1 MPTDG
6 VHVNASGKKI
16 VIPLENNP
24 EVFTALSHDL
34 GLSDDLAFYDVFN
47 IDDPDLLA
55 FIPRPVYSLIFITPP
70 DVYYTIRAADG
81 TRLDTDG
88 LTYDKTGDDPVLWFH
103 QTIGNAC
110 GLYAL
115 IHSIANGETR
125 SFLKKDSVLDK
136 VIEQAKPLT
145 LVPRAKVLYDS
156 QELEEIHMRAAR
168 TGDSNTPTATD
179 PVDLH
184 FIAFTKGKDGH
195 LWELE
200 GGTDGPVDRGELAE
214 EEDMLSEKALKN
226 GVKRFI
232 EAANGNLKFS
242 IVALAKRNSDV

>member
-1 MPTDG
+1 MPTEG
-6 VHVNASGKKI
+6 VYINESGKKV

-24 EVFTALSHDL
+24 EVLTSVAHDL
-34 GLSDDLAFYDVFN
+34 GLSDELAFYDVFS
-47 IDDPDLLA
+47 IDDPDLLS

-70 DVYYTIRAADG
+70 DMYTAVRSADG

-88 LTYDKTGDDPVLWFH
+88 FTYDKTGDDPVLWFH

-110 GLYAL
+110 GLYVL

-125 SFLKKDSVLDK
+125 SFLKKDSVLEKLLD
-136 VIEQAKPLT
+136 EAKPLAV
-145 LVPRAKVLYDS
+145 VPRAKVLYDS

-168 TGDSNTPTATD
+168 MGDSHAPNASD

-200 GGTDGPVDRGELAE
+200 GGTDGPVNRGELNPD
-214 EEDMLSEKALKN
+214 EDMLSERALKN

-232 EAANGNLKFS
+232 EVANGNLNFS
-242 IVALAKRNSDV
+242 IVALAKRDFDT